1 MSLPPLVEPIAAL
14 SDAESAR
21 TARHAALYPLGEE
34 GQRRLAAAHIAVV
47 GAGGLGSPAVL
58 ALASAGVGTITIIDD
73 DAVEASNLQRQVMH
87 RLRDVGAPKTASAT
101 RVAHDL
107 APECTVIEVTERV
120 TTDNAARIL
129 AGADLVLDGTDT
141 IGAREAVAAGCE
153 ALGVPLVWGVVQE
166 FHAQITVFWS
176 QPPAGVPATR
186 LADLHPPET
195 AGEAPSCAEVG
206 VLGALV
212 MHVGS
217 IMATQAVLLIAG
229 IGEPLVGRIALVDGL
244 RSTVREVPLRG
255 SARVAPSSVTSS
267 HGTAIRPRD
276 LDELVRDGADPLLVD
291 VRSARERETCPV
303 TGSTWLPID
312 DLLRDPAAAATRIR
326 MDAGD
331 RTIVTVCAAGIRSA
345 RASAVLSREGL
356 DTRSLDGG
364 VDAWPPTTEDA
375 AR

>member
-1 MSLPPLVEPIAAL
+1 MSLPPLVAPVAAL

-34 GQRRLAAAHIAVV
+34 GQRRLAAAHVAVV

-107 APECTVIEVTERV
+107 APECTVVEVTERV

-186 LADLHPPET
+186 LADLHPPEA

-244 RSTVREVPLRG
+244 RSSVREVPLRG
-255 SARVAPSSVTSS
+255 SAPVAASRVTSS
-267 HGTAIRPRD
+267 RGTAIRPRD
-276 LDELVRDGADPLLVD
+276 LDELLRDGAAPLLVD
-291 VRSARERETCPV
+291 VRSARERETRPV
-303 TGSTWLPID
+303 PGSTWLPID
-312 DLLRDPAAAATRIR
+312 ELLRDPVAAAERIR
-326 MDAGD
+326 TDAGD
-331 RTIVTVCAAGIRSA
+331 RAIVTVCAAGVRSA
-345 RASAVLSREGL
+345 RASTVLAREGL
-356 DTRSLDGG
+356 ESRSLDGG
-364 VDAWPPTTEDA
+364 VDAWHPTPTGA

>member
-1 MSLPPLVEPIAAL
+1 MSLPPLVAPVAAL

-34 GQRRLAAAHIAVV
+34 GQRRLAAAHVAVV

-107 APECTVIEVTERV
+107 APECTVVEVTERV

-186 LADLHPPET
+186 LADLHPPEA

-244 RSTVREVPLRG
+244 RSSVREVPLRG
-255 SARVAPSSVTSS
+255 SAPVAASRVTSS
-267 HGTAIRPRD
+267 RGTAIRPRD
-276 LDELVRDGADPLLVD
+276 LDELLRDGAAPLLVD
-291 VRSARERETCPV
+291 VRSARERETRPV
-303 TGSTWLPID
+303 RGSTWLPID
-312 DLLRDPAAAATRIR
+312 ELLRDPVAAAERIR
-326 MDAGD
+326 TDAGD
-331 RTIVTVCAAGIRSA
+331 RAIVTVCAAGVRSA
-345 RASAVLSREGL
+345 RASTVLAREGL
-356 DTRSLDGG
+356 ESRSLDGG
-364 VDAWPPTTEDA
+364 VDAWHPTPTGA

>member
-1 MSLPPLVEPIAAL
+1 MPLPPLVAPVAAL

-34 GQRRLAAAHIAVV
+34 GQRRLAAAHVAVV

-107 APECTVIEVTERV
+107 APECTVVEVTERV

-186 LADLHPPET
+186 LADLHPPEA

-244 RSTVREVPLRG
+244 RSSVREVPLRG
-255 SARVAPSSVTSS
+255 SAPVAASRVTSS
-267 HGTAIRPRD
+267 RGTAIRPRD
-276 LDELVRDGADPLLVD
+276 LDELLRDGAAPLLVD
-291 VRSARERETCPV
+291 VRSARERETRPV
-303 TGSTWLPID
+303 RGSTWLPID
-312 DLLRDPAAAATRIR
+312 ELLRDPVAAAERIR
-326 MDAGD
+326 TDAGD
-331 RTIVTVCAAGIRSA
+331 RAIVTVCAAGVRSA
-345 RASAVLSREGL
+345 RASTVLAREGL
-356 DTRSLDGG
+356 ESRSLDGG
-364 VDAWPPTTEDA
+364 VDAWHPTPTGA